1 MALTQEQRNTLSIL
15 GYLYY
20 RMGRLDN
27 AATVFAALDKLAPE
41 GMDAISRRAA
51 ATLAAIETDRGN
63 AEKPSSCCTGH
74 GRQTSPPAMPA
85 CTCSARAWQQGRK
98 DEARAAVNEY
108 LYLRQRP
115 SAQAL
120 AEPPQQHGQTRMSLF
135 TTARSAVG
143 VVTRHNDINIVF
155 LLVTVIALMIIPL
168 PTPVVD
174 TLIGVNMALSFTILM
189 MTMYVRTVLDF
200 SVFPTLL
207 LFTTLF
213 RVGLNIT
220 TTRLI
225 LLQADAGEIIFTFG
239 EFALGG
245 NFVVG
250 AVVFLILTIVQF
262 LVIAK
267 GAERVAEVGARFTLD
282 AMPGKQMS
290 IDADMRAGVIDME
303 EAQRRRERISQ
314 ESQMYGAM
322 DGAMKFVKGDSIAG
336 MIIAVVNIVGGTI
349 IGITQNG
356 MTAGD
361 ALHTYGILTIGDG
374 LVSQIPSL
382 LISISAGILITR
394 TGDSDDNVGSQIG
407 LQIFAQP
414 KALLMAGGLVFL
426 FALIPGFPK
435 PQLFTLAALLGGL
448 GYVLKRVNET
458 PQAPDAKEELSVA
471 HAHGPPQVPPRRGAG
486 RVRAHRAH
494 HPRYLGGHGAPDY
507 ASLNEEL
514 ANLRRA
520 LYFDLGVPF
529 PGINI
534 RPNPGL
540 PELSYVLNVNEI
552 PMSRGKLEKGMVLAR
567 DTSENLSMLGV
578 EFKLG
583 ERFLPDVEPLWV
595 PESKAASLE
604 RVGISIMNHARI
616 LAYHLSLLLARH
628 ASSFLGMQESKY
640 LLDKME
646 ERAPDLV
653 REATRLLPTQRIA
666 EIFQRL
672 VQEQISIRDLRS
684 ILEALIEWSP
694 KEKDTVMLTE
704 YVRSALKRQISY
716 MYSKGQNM
724 LPAILLDPSVEE
736 TIRKAIR
743 QTSAGAFLALDPDTT
758 QRFLRAVTE
767 SAGKYT
773 ANTQKPVLMAS
784 MDIRRYVR
792 RLIEGE
798 HYGLP
803 VVSYQEVT
811 PEISIQPVSRIR
823 L

>member
-1 MALTQEQRNTLSIL
+1 
-15 GYLYY
+15 
-20 RMGRLDN
+20 
-27 AATVFAALDKLAPE
+27 
-41 GMDAISRRAA
+41 
-51 ATLAAIETDRGN
+51 
-63 AEKPSSCCTGH
+63 
-74 GRQTSPPAMPA
+74 
-85 CTCSARAWQQGRK
+85 
-98 DEARAAVNEY
+98 
-108 LYLRQRP
+108 
-115 SAQAL
+115 
-120 AEPPQQHGQTRMSLF
+120 MSLF
-135 TTARSAVG
+135 STASSAVG
-143 VVTRHNDINIVF
+143 VVTRHSDISVVF
-155 LLVTVIALMIIPL
+155 LLVTVIGLMIVPL
-168 PTPVVD
+168 PTPLVD
-174 TLIGVNMALSFTILM
+174 TLIGTNMALSFIMLM
-189 MTMYVRTVLDF
+189 MSMYVRTALDF
-200 SVFPTLL
+200 SVFPTML

-213 RVGLNIT
+213 RVGLNIA

-303 EAQRRRERISQ
+303 EAQRRRARVNQ
-314 ESQMYGAM
+314 ESQMYSAM

-356 MTAGD
+356 MTAGE
-361 ALHTYGILTIGDG
+361 ALHVYGILTIGDG

-426 FALIPGFPK
+426 FGLIPGFPK
-435 PQLFTLAALLGGL
+435 PQLFTLAAVLAGI
-448 GYVLKRVNET
+448 GYVLKRVGEA
-458 PQAPDAKEELSVA
+458 PQEQDAKAELSKSLTPTA
-471 HAHGPPQVPPRRGAG
+471 RPRPKPGAAGQRDEFAPTVPIILDISEDMGAS
-486 RVRAHRAH
+486 
-494 HPRYLGGHGAPDY
+494 LDY

-567 DTSENLSMLGV
+567 DTKDNLSMLGV
-578 EFKLG
+578 ECKVG
-583 ERFLPDVEPLWV
+583 EKFLPDVEPLWV
-595 PESKAASLE
+595 PESKAVLLE
-604 RVGISIMNHARI
+604 RVGISVMSHARI
-616 LAYHLSLLLARH
+616 LAYHLSLILARH
-628 ASSFLGMQESKY
+628 ASSFLGMQEAKY

-672 VQEQISIRDLRS
+672 VQEQVSIRDLRN

-724 LPAILLDPSVEE
+724 LPAILMDPSVEE

-758 QRFLRAVTE
+758 QRFLRAV
-767 SAGKYT
+767 SDAAGKYQSS
-773 ANTQKPVLMAS
+773 TQKPVLMAS

-798 HYGLP
+798 HYALP

>member
-1 MALTQEQRNTLSIL
+1 MSA
-15 GYLYY
+15 
-20 RMGRLDN
+20 
-27 AATVFAALDKLAPE
+27 FA
-41 GMDAISRRAA
+41 
-51 ATLAAIETDRGN
+51 
-63 AEKPSSCCTGH
+63 
-74 GRQTSPPAMPA
+74 Q
-85 CTCSARAWQQGRK
+85 
-98 DEARAAVNEY
+98 ARAAVG
-108 LYLRQRP
+108 LI
-115 SAQAL
+115 
-120 AEPPQQHGQTRMSLF
+120 
-135 TTARSAVG
+135 
-143 VVTRHNDINIVF
+143 TRHNDIALVA
-155 LLVTVIALMIIPL
+155 LLVVVIGLMILPL
-168 PTPVVD
+168 PTALVD
-174 TLIGVNMALSFTILM
+174 TFIGANMALSFIMLM
-189 MTMYVRTVLDF
+189 MSMYVRTVLDF
-200 SVFPTLL
+200 SVFPTML

-225 LLQADAGEIIFTFG
+225 LLQADAGEIIYTFG

-262 LVIAK
+262 IVIAK

-303 EAQRRRERISQ
+303 EAQRRRNRVSQ

-336 MIIAVVNIVGGTI
+336 MIVAVVNIVGGTI
-349 IGITQNG
+349 IGITQHG

-382 LISISAGILITR
+382 LVSISAGILITR
-394 TGDSDDNVGSQIG
+394 TGDADENVGAQIG
-407 LQIFAQP
+407 GQIFAQP
-414 KALLMAGGLVFL
+414 KALLMAGGLDFL
-426 FALIPGFPK
+426 LGLVPGFPK
-435 PQLFTLAALLGGL
+435 PQLFTLAAALGGF
-448 GYVLKRVNET
+448 GYVLQRIAAM
-458 PQAPDAKEELSVA
+458 PQARDAQGELQKSLAPAARSKARPGAASGPRDEFAPTVPIILDISEELVSS
-471 HAHGPPQVPPRRGAG
+471 
-486 RVRAHRAH
+486 
-494 HPRYLGGHGAPDY
+494 LDY
-507 ASLNEEL
+507 DSLNDEL
-514 ANLRRA
+514 ATLRRA

-540 PELSYVLNVNEI
+540 PGFSYVLNVNEI
-552 PMSRGKLEKGMVLAR
+552 PMSRGRLEKDRLLVR
-567 DTSENLSMLGV
+567 DTRENLALLGV
-578 EFKLG
+578 DYEEG
-583 ERFLPDVEPLWV
+583 ERFLPDVDPLWV
-595 PESKAASLE
+595 AQERGPLLE
-604 RVGISIMNHARI
+604 RAGITCMTHARI
-616 LAYHLSLLLARH
+616 LAYHLSLVLARH

-672 VQEQISIRDLRS
+672 VQEQVSIRDLRS

-724 LPAILLDPSVEE
+724 LPAILMDPSVEE
-736 TIRKAIR
+736 TIRKSIR

-758 QRFLRAVTE
+758 QRFLRAVDAA
-767 SAGKYT
+767 AGKYRQK
-773 ANTQKPVLMAS
+773 TQRPVLMAS

-792 RLIEGE
+792 RLIESE
-798 HYGLP
+798 QYELP
-803 VVSYQEVT
+803 VVSYQEIT
-811 PEISIQPVSRIR
+811 PEISVQPVSRVR

>member
-1 MALTQEQRNTLSIL
+1 MSLLS
-15 GYLYY
+15 
-20 RMGRLDN
+20 
-27 AATVFAALDKLAPE
+27 
-41 GMDAISRRAA
+41 RAA
-51 ATLAAIETDRGN
+51 ST
-63 AEKPSSCCTGH
+63 
-74 GRQTSPPAMPA
+74 
-85 CTCSARAWQQGRK
+85 
-98 DEARAAVNEY
+98 
-108 LYLRQRP
+108 
-115 SAQAL
+115 
-120 AEPPQQHGQTRMSLF
+120 
-135 TTARSAVG
+135 VG
-143 VVTRHNDINIVF
+143 VLTRHNDISMVF
-155 LLVTVIALMIIPL
+155 LLVVVIALMIMPL
-168 PTPVVD
+168 PTPLVD
-174 TLIGVNMALSFTILM
+174 TLIGTNMALSFLMLM
-189 MTMYVRTVLDF
+189 MSMYVRTALDF
-200 SVFPTLL
+200 SVFPTML

-303 EAQRRRERISQ
+303 EAQRRRNRVQQ

-349 IGITQNG
+349 IGMTQHG
-356 MTAGD
+356 LTAGE
-361 ALHTYGILTIGDG
+361 ALHVYGILTIGDG

-382 LISISAGILITR
+382 LVSISAGILITR
-394 TGDSDDNVGSQIG
+394 SGDSDDDIGAQVGQ
-407 LQIFAQP
+407 QFFAQP
-414 KALLMAGGLVFL
+414 KALLMAGGLVFV

-435 PQLFTLAALLGGL
+435 PQLFALAAVIAGF
-448 GYVLKRVNET
+448 GYVLKRVADM
-458 PQAPDAKEELSVA
+458 PKGRDPKAELSRSLA
-471 HAHGPPQVPPRRGAG
+471 PTAKPKSRSASGPQDDFAPTVPIILDISADMGEA
-486 RVRAHRAH
+486 
-494 HPRYLGGHGAPDY
+494 LDY
-507 ASLNEEL
+507 ESLNDEL
-514 ANLRRA
+514 AGLRRA

-540 PELSYVLNVNEI
+540 PELTYLLNLNEI
-552 PMSRGKLEKGMVLAR
+552 PMSRGKLEKGMVIAR
-567 DTSENLSMLGV
+567 DTRANLEMLGMEV
-578 EFKLG
+578 TVGDK
-583 ERFLPDVEPLWV
+583 FLPDIESLWV
-595 PESKAASLE
+595 PQERMEVLEKA
-604 RVGISIMNHARI
+604 GISCMTHVRI
-616 LAYHLSLLLARH
+616 LAYHLSLILSRH
-628 ASSFLGMQESKY
+628 ASTFLGMQETKY

-653 REATRLLPTQRIA
+653 REATRLLPVQRIA

-672 VQEQISIRDLRS
+672 VQEQVSIRDLRS
-684 ILEALIEWSP
+684 ILEALIDWSP

-704 YVRSALKRQISY
+704 YVRGALKRQISY

-724 LPAILLDPSVEE
+724 LPAILMDPSVEE

-743 QTSAGAFLALDPDTT
+743 QTSAGAFLALDPNTSRHFLKAVDEAAGPYKT
-758 QRFLRAVTE
+758 QAQR
-767 SAGKYT
+767 
-773 ANTQKPVLMAS
+773 PVLMAS

-798 HYGLP
+798 HYELP
-803 VVSYQEVT
+803 VVAYQEIT
-811 PEISIQPVSRIR
+811 PEISVQPINRIR